1 MRDGCHQTTFLYEY
15 TKKEKCNM
23 TKTKL
28 CALLAQKNFR
38 EIRRLFAGMNPV
50 DIARLF
56 GELSGSDLPAAF
68 RLLEKQKA
76 AEVFSYMD
84 AQGQESLLMLL
95 SDIEIKNVLDE
106 MFSDDTA
113 DLIEDMPAN
122 VVQRILTNL
131 DETSRRQINEL
142 LRYPHDSAG
151 SVMTVEYVA
160 LSPDMTV
167 SEALEHIRRVGEEC
181 ETVYTCYV
189 TKQRKLIGTVSAKS
203 LLLASPDE
211 SVRTI
216 TEPAAAQ
223 IQTHADREEAA
234 RMLQRYGLEAL
245 PVVDGEGCLVGI
257 VTFDDALEVLD
268 SETEEDMAKMA
279 AIQPAKDSY
288 FKTSIWAHA
297 AHRTGW
303 LLVLML
309 SATFTGLIISHYEA
323 AFSAVPLLVSFIPM
337 LMDTGG
343 NCGSQ
348 SATLVIRG
356 LAVQEIRFSDLFRVM
371 WKEFRIALVISVIL
385 SVVNG
390 LRILLMYR
398 DPLMALV
405 VGLSLAATVVLAKLV
420 GCVLPLLAKR
430 VGLDPAIM
438 ASPLITTI
446 VDACSVLLYFQIAT
460 TFLPL

>member
-1 MRDGCHQTTFLYEY
+1 
-15 TKKEKCNM
+15 M
-23 TKTKL
+23 TKTML
-28 CALLAQKNFR
+28 CALLAQKDFHQ
-38 EIRRLFAGMNPV
+38 IRRLLVGMNPV
-50 DIARLF
+50 DIARLL

-68 RLLEKQKA
+68 RLLEKEKA

-84 AQGQESLLMLL
+84 VQGQESLLVLL
-95 SDIEIKNVLDE
+95 SDVEIRNVLDE

-122 VVQRILTNL
+122 VVQRILSNL
-131 DETSRRQINEL
+131 DEVSRRQINEL

-151 SVMTVEYVA
+151 SVMTVEYVS
-160 LSPDMTV
+160 LNPDMTV
-167 SEALEHIRRVGEEC
+167 REALAHIRRVGEEC

-189 TKQRKLIGTVSAKS
+189 TRQKKLIGTVSAKS
-203 LLLASPDE
+203 LLLALPEDLVS
-211 SVRTI
+211 SI
-216 TEPAAAQ
+216 TEPVAAQ
-223 IQTHADREEAA
+223 IETHADREEAA
-234 RMLQRYGLEAL
+234 RLLQRYGLEAL
-245 PVVDGEGCLVGI
+245 PVVDKENCLVGI
-257 VTFDDALEVLD
+257 VTFDDALEVLS
-268 SETEEDMAKMA
+268 SETEEDIAKMA
-279 AIQPAKDSY
+279 AIQPAKESY
-288 FKTSIWAHA
+288 FKTSVWMHA

-356 LAVQEIRFSDLFRVM
+356 LAVEEIRLSELFRVVG
-371 WKEFRIALVISVIL
+371 KEFRLALIISAIL

-390 LRILLMYR
+390 LRIFLMYR
-398 DPLMALV
+398 DPLLALV
-405 VGLSLAATVVLAKLV
+405 VGLSLAATVILAKFV

-430 VGLDPAIM
+430 IKLDPAIM

-446 VDACSVLLYFQIAT
+446 VDACSVLLYFRIAT
-460 TFLPL
+460 AFLPL

>member
-1 MRDGCHQTTFLYEY
+1 
-15 TKKEKCNM
+15 M
-23 TKTKL
+23 TKTML
-28 CALLAQKNFR
+28 CALLAQKDFHQ
-38 EIRRLFAGMNPV
+38 IRRLLVGMNPV
-50 DIARLF
+50 DIARLL

-68 RLLEKQKA
+68 RLLEKEKA

-84 AQGQESLLMLL
+84 VQGQESLLVLL
-95 SDIEIKNVLDE
+95 SDVEIRNVLDE

-122 VVQRILTNL
+122 VVQRILSNL
-131 DETSRRQINEL
+131 DEVSRRQINEL

-151 SVMTVEYVA
+151 SVMTVEYVS
-160 LSPDMTV
+160 LNPDMTV
-167 SEALEHIRRVGEEC
+167 REALAHIRRVGEEC

-189 TKQRKLIGTVSAKS
+189 TRQKKLIGTVSAKS
-203 LLLASPDE
+203 LLLALPEGLVS
-211 SVRTI
+211 SI
-216 TEPAAAQ
+216 TEPVAAQ
-223 IQTHADREEAA
+223 IETHADREEAA
-234 RMLQRYGLEAL
+234 RLLQRYGLEAL
-245 PVVDGEGCLVGI
+245 PVVDKENCLVGI
-257 VTFDDALEVLD
+257 VTFDDALEVLS
-268 SETEEDMAKMA
+268 SETEEDIAKMA
-279 AIQPAKDSY
+279 AIQPAKESY
-288 FKTSIWAHA
+288 FKTSVWMHA

-356 LAVQEIRFSDLFRVM
+356 LAVEEIRFSDLFRVV
-371 WKEFRIALVISVIL
+371 WKEFRIALIISAIL

-390 LRILLMYR
+390 LRIFLMYR
-398 DPLMALV
+398 DPLLALV
-405 VGLSLAATVVLAKLV
+405 VGLSLAATVILAKFV

-430 VGLDPAIM
+430 IKLDPAIM

-446 VDACSVLLYFQIAT
+446 VDACSVLLYFRIAT
-460 TFLPL
+460 AFLPL

>member
-1 MRDGCHQTTFLYEY
+1 
-15 TKKEKCNM
+15 M
-23 TKTKL
+23 TKTML
-28 CALLAQKNFR
+28 CALLAQKDFHQ
-38 EIRRLFAGMNPV
+38 IRRLLVGMNPV
-50 DIARLF
+50 DIARLL

-68 RLLEKQKA
+68 RLLEKEKA

-84 AQGQESLLMLL
+84 VQGQESLLVLL
-95 SDIEIKNVLDE
+95 SDVEIRNVLDE

-122 VVQRILTNL
+122 VVQRILSNL
-131 DETSRRQINEL
+131 DEVSRRQINEL

-151 SVMTVEYVA
+151 SVMTVEYVS
-160 LSPDMTV
+160 LNPDMTV
-167 SEALEHIRRVGEEC
+167 REALAHIRRVGEEC

-189 TKQRKLIGTVSAKS
+189 TRQKKLIGTVSAKS
-203 LLLASPDE
+203 LLLALPEDLVS
-211 SVRTI
+211 SI
-216 TEPAAAQ
+216 TEPVAAQ
-223 IQTHADREEAA
+223 IETHADREEAA
-234 RMLQRYGLEAL
+234 RLLQRYGLEAL
-245 PVVDGEGCLVGI
+245 PVVDKENCLVGI
-257 VTFDDALEVLD
+257 VTFDDALEVLS
-268 SETEEDMAKMA
+268 SETEEDIAKMA
-279 AIQPAKDSY
+279 AIQPAKESY
-288 FKTSIWAHA
+288 FKTSVWMHA

-356 LAVQEIRFSDLFRVM
+356 LAVEEIRFSDLFRVV
-371 WKEFRIALVISVIL
+371 WKEFRIALIISAIL

-390 LRILLMYR
+390 LRIFLMYR
-398 DPLMALV
+398 DPLLALV
-405 VGLSLAATVVLAKLV
+405 VGLSLAATVILAKFV

-430 VGLDPAIM
+430 IKLDPAIM

-446 VDACSVLLYFQIAT
+446 VDACSVLLYFRIAT
-460 TFLPL
+460 AFLPL

>member
-1 MRDGCHQTTFLYEY
+1 
-15 TKKEKCNM
+15 M
-23 TKTKL
+23 TKTML
-28 CALLAQKNFR
+28 CALLAQKDFHQ
-38 EIRRLFAGMNPV
+38 IRRLLVGMNPV
-50 DIARLF
+50 DIARLL

-68 RLLEKQKA
+68 RLLEKDKA

-84 AQGQESLLMLL
+84 VQGQESLLVLL
-95 SDIEIKNVLDE
+95 SDVEIRNVLDE

-122 VVQRILTNL
+122 VVQRILSNL
-131 DETSRRQINEL
+131 DEVSRRQINEL

-151 SVMTVEYVA
+151 SVMTVEYVS
-160 LSPDMTV
+160 LNPDMTV
-167 SEALEHIRRVGEEC
+167 REALAHIRRVGEEC

-189 TKQRKLIGTVSAKS
+189 TRQKKLIGTVSAKS
-203 LLLASPDE
+203 LLLALPEDLVS
-211 SVRTI
+211 SI
-216 TEPAAAQ
+216 TEPVAAQ
-223 IQTHADREEAA
+223 IETHADREEAA
-234 RMLQRYGLEAL
+234 RLLQRYGLEAL
-245 PVVDGEGCLVGI
+245 PVVDKENCLVGI
-257 VTFDDALEVLD
+257 VTFDDALEVLS
-268 SETEEDMAKMA
+268 SETEEDIAKMA
-279 AIQPAKDSY
+279 AIQPAKESC
-288 FKTSIWAHA
+288 FKTSVWMHA

-356 LAVQEIRFSDLFRVM
+356 LAVEEIRFSDLFRVV
-371 WKEFRIALVISVIL
+371 WKEFRIALIVSAIL

-390 LRILLMYR
+390 LRIFLMYR
-398 DPLMALV
+398 DPLLALV
-405 VGLSLAATVVLAKLV
+405 VGLSLAATVILAKFV

-430 VGLDPAIM
+430 IKLDPAIM

-446 VDACSVLLYFQIAT
+446 VDACSVLLYFRIAT
-460 TFLPL
+460 AFLPL

>member
-1 MRDGCHQTTFLYEY
+1 
-15 TKKEKCNM
+15 M
-23 TKTKL
+23 TKTML
-28 CALLAQKNFR
+28 CALLAQKDFHQ
-38 EIRRLFAGMNPV
+38 IRRLLAGMNPV
-50 DIARLF
+50 DIARLL

-68 RLLEKQKA
+68 RLLEKEKA

-84 AQGQESLLMLL
+84 AQGQESLLVLL
-95 SDIEIKNVLDE
+95 SDVEIRNVLDE

-122 VVQRILTNL
+122 VVQRILSNL
-131 DETSRRQINEL
+131 DEVSRRQINEL

-151 SVMTVEYVA
+151 SVMTVEYVS
-160 LSPDMTV
+160 LNPDMTV
-167 SEALEHIRRVGEEC
+167 REALAHIRRVGEEC

-189 TKQRKLIGTVSAKS
+189 TRQKKLIGTVSAKS
-203 LLLASPDE
+203 LLLALPEDLVS
-211 SVRTI
+211 SI
-216 TEPAAAQ
+216 TEPVAAQ
-223 IQTHADREEAA
+223 IETHADREEAA
-234 RMLQRYGLEAL
+234 RLLQRYGLEAL
-245 PVVDGEGCLVGI
+245 PVVDKENCLVGI
-257 VTFDDALEVLD
+257 VTFDDALEVLN
-268 SETEEDMAKMA
+268 SETEEDIAKMA
-279 AIQPAKDSY
+279 AIQPAKESY
-288 FKTSIWAHA
+288 FKTSVWMHA

-356 LAVQEIRFSDLFRVM
+356 LAVEEIRFSDLFRVV
-371 WKEFRIALVISVIL
+371 WKEFRIALIISAIL

-390 LRILLMYR
+390 LRIFLMYR
-398 DPLMALV
+398 DPLLALV
-405 VGLSLAATVVLAKLV
+405 VGLSLAATVILAKFV

-430 VGLDPAIM
+430 IKLDPAIM

-446 VDACSVLLYFQIAT
+446 VDACSVLLYFRIAT
-460 TFLPL
+460 AFLPL

>member
-1 MRDGCHQTTFLYEY
+1 
-15 TKKEKCNM
+15 M
-23 TKTKL
+23 TKTML
-28 CALLAQKNFR
+28 CALLAQKDFHQ
-38 EIRRLFAGMNPV
+38 IRRLLVVMNPV
-50 DIARLF
+50 DIARLL

-68 RLLEKQKA
+68 RLLEKEKA

-84 AQGQESLLMLL
+84 VQGQESLLVLL
-95 SDIEIKNVLDE
+95 SDVEIRNVLDE

-122 VVQRILTNL
+122 VVQRILSNL
-131 DETSRRQINEL
+131 DEVSRRQINEL

-151 SVMTVEYVA
+151 SVMTVEYVS
-160 LSPDMTV
+160 LNPDMTV
-167 SEALEHIRRVGEEC
+167 REALAHIRRVGEEC

-189 TKQRKLIGTVSAKS
+189 TRQKKLIGTVSAKS
-203 LLLASPDE
+203 LLLALPEDLVS
-211 SVRTI
+211 SI
-216 TEPAAAQ
+216 TEPVAAQ
-223 IQTHADREEAA
+223 IETHADREEAA
-234 RMLQRYGLEAL
+234 RLLQRYGLEAL
-245 PVVDGEGCLVGI
+245 PVVDKENCLVGI
-257 VTFDDALEVLD
+257 VTFDDALEVLS
-268 SETEEDMAKMA
+268 SETEEDIAKMA
-279 AIQPAKDSY
+279 AIQPAKESY
-288 FKTSIWAHA
+288 FKTSVWMHA

-356 LAVQEIRFSDLFRVM
+356 LAVEEIRFSDLFRVV
-371 WKEFRIALVISVIL
+371 WKEFRIALIISAIL

-390 LRILLMYR
+390 LRIFLMYR
-398 DPLMALV
+398 DPLLALV
-405 VGLSLAATVVLAKLV
+405 VGLSLAATVILAKFV

-430 VGLDPAIM
+430 IKLDPAIM

-446 VDACSVLLYFQIAT
+446 VDACSVLLYFRIAT
-460 TFLPL
+460 AFLPL

>member
-1 MRDGCHQTTFLYEY
+1 
-15 TKKEKCNM
+15 M
-23 TKTKL
+23 TKTML
-28 CALLAQKNFR
+28 CALLAQKDFHQ
-38 EIRRLFAGMNPV
+38 IRRLLVGMNPV
-50 DIARLF
+50 DIARLL

-68 RLLEKQKA
+68 RLLEKEKA

-84 AQGQESLLMLL
+84 VQGQESLLVLL
-95 SDIEIKNVLDE
+95 SDVEIRNVLDE

-122 VVQRILTNL
+122 VVQRILSNL
-131 DETSRRQINEL
+131 DEVSRRQINEL

-151 SVMTVEYVA
+151 SVMTVEYVS
-160 LSPDMTV
+160 LNPDMTV
-167 SEALEHIRRVGEEC
+167 REALAHIRRVGEEC

-189 TKQRKLIGTVSAKS
+189 TRQKKLIGTVSAKS
-203 LLLASPDE
+203 LLLALPEDLVS
-211 SVRTI
+211 SI
-216 TEPAAAQ
+216 TEPVAAQ
-223 IQTHADREEAA
+223 IETHAEREEAA
-234 RMLQRYGLEAL
+234 RLLQRYGLEAL
-245 PVVDGEGCLVGI
+245 PVVDKENCLVGI
-257 VTFDDALEVLD
+257 VTFDDALEVLS
-268 SETEEDMAKMA
+268 SETEEDIAKMA
-279 AIQPAKDSY
+279 AIQPAKESY
-288 FKTSIWAHA
+288 FKTSVWMHA

-356 LAVQEIRFSDLFRVM
+356 LAVEEIRFSDLFRVV
-371 WKEFRIALVISVIL
+371 WKEFRIALIISAIL

-390 LRILLMYR
+390 LRIFLMYR
-398 DPLMALV
+398 DPLLALV
-405 VGLSLAATVVLAKLV
+405 VGLSLAATVILAKFV

-430 VGLDPAIM
+430 IKLDPAIM

-446 VDACSVLLYFQIAT
+446 VDACSVLLYFRIAT
-460 TFLPL
+460 AFLPL

>member
-1 MRDGCHQTTFLYEY
+1 
-15 TKKEKCNM
+15 M
-23 TKTKL
+23 TKTML
-28 CALLAQKNFR
+28 CALLAQKDFHQ
-38 EIRRLFAGMNPV
+38 IRRLLVGMNPV
-50 DIARLF
+50 DIARLL

-68 RLLEKQKA
+68 RLLEKEKA

-84 AQGQESLLMLL
+84 VQGQESLLVLL
-95 SDIEIKNVLDE
+95 SDVEIRNVLDE

-122 VVQRILTNL
+122 VVQRILSNL
-131 DETSRRQINEL
+131 DEVSRRQINEL

-151 SVMTVEYVA
+151 SVMTVEYVS
-160 LSPDMTV
+160 LNPDMTV
-167 SEALEHIRRVGEEC
+167 REALAHIRRVGEEC

-189 TKQRKLIGTVSAKS
+189 TRQKKLIGTVSAKS
-203 LLLASPDE
+203 LLLALPEDLVS
-211 SVRTI
+211 SI
-216 TEPAAAQ
+216 TEPVAAQ
-223 IQTHADREEAA
+223 IETHADREEAA
-234 RMLQRYGLEAL
+234 RLLQRYGLEAL
-245 PVVDGEGCLVGI
+245 PVVDKENCLVGI
-257 VTFDDALEVLD
+257 VTFDDALEVLS
-268 SETEEDMAKMA
+268 SETEEDIAKMA
-279 AIQPAKDSY
+279 AIQPAKESY
-288 FKTSIWAHA
+288 FKTSVWMHA

-356 LAVQEIRFSDLFRVM
+356 LAVEEIRFSDLFRVV
-371 WKEFRIALVISVIL
+371 WKEFRIALIISAIL

-390 LRILLMYR
+390 LRIFLMYR
-398 DPLMALV
+398 DPLLALV
-405 VGLSLAATVVLAKLV
+405 VGLSLAATVILAKFV

-430 VGLDPAIM
+430 IKLDPAIM

-446 VDACSVLLYFQIAT
+446 VDACSV
-460 TFLPL
+460 

>member
-1 MRDGCHQTTFLYEY
+1 
-15 TKKEKCNM
+15 M
-23 TKTKL
+23 TKTML
-28 CALLAQKNFR
+28 CALLAQKDFHQ
-38 EIRRLFAGMNPV
+38 IRRLLVGMNPV
-50 DIARLF
+50 DIARLL

-68 RLLEKQKA
+68 RLLEKEKA

-84 AQGQESLLMLL
+84 VQGQESLLVLL
-95 SDIEIKNVLDE
+95 SDVEIRNVLDE

-122 VVQRILTNL
+122 VVQRILSNL
-131 DETSRRQINEL
+131 DEVSRRQINEL
-142 LRYPHDSAG
+142 LRYPDSAG
-151 SVMTVEYVA
+151 SVMTVEYVS
-160 LSPDMTV
+160 LNPDMTV
-167 SEALEHIRRVGEEC
+167 REALAHIRRVGEEC

-189 TKQRKLIGTVSAKS
+189 TRQKKLIGTVSAKS
-203 LLLASPDE
+203 LLLALPEDLVS
-211 SVRTI
+211 SI
-216 TEPAAAQ
+216 TEPVAAQ
-223 IQTHADREEAA
+223 IETHADREEAA
-234 RMLQRYGLEAL
+234 RLLQRYGLEAL
-245 PVVDGEGCLVGI
+245 PVVDKENCLVGI
-257 VTFDDALEVLD
+257 VTFDDALEVLS
-268 SETEEDMAKMA
+268 SETEEDIAKMA
-279 AIQPAKDSY
+279 AIQPAKESY
-288 FKTSIWAHA
+288 FKTSVWMHA

-356 LAVQEIRFSDLFRVM
+356 LAVEEIRFSDLFRVV
-371 WKEFRIALVISVIL
+371 WKEFRIALIISAIL

-390 LRILLMYR
+390 LRIFLMYR
-398 DPLMALV
+398 DPLLALV
-405 VGLSLAATVVLAKLV
+405 VGLSLAATVILAKFV

-430 VGLDPAIM
+430 IKLDPAIM

-446 VDACSVLLYFQIAT
+446 VDACSVLLYFRIAT
-460 TFLPL
+460 AFLPL

>member
-1 MRDGCHQTTFLYEY
+1 
-15 TKKEKCNM
+15 M
-23 TKTKL
+23 TKTML
-28 CALLAQKNFR
+28 CALLAQKDFHQ
-38 EIRRLFAGMNPV
+38 IRRLLVGMNPV
-50 DIARLF
+50 DIARLL

-68 RLLEKQKA
+68 RLLEKEKA

-84 AQGQESLLMLL
+84 VQGQESLLVLL
-95 SDIEIKNVLDE
+95 SDVEIRNVLDE

-122 VVQRILTNL
+122 VVQRILSNL
-131 DETSRRQINEL
+131 DEVSRRQINEL

-151 SVMTVEYVA
+151 SVMTVEYVS
-160 LSPDMTV
+160 LNPDMTV
-167 SEALEHIRRVGEEC
+167 REALAHIRRVGEEC

-189 TKQRKLIGTVSAKS
+189 TRQKKLIGTVSAKS
-203 LLLASPDE
+203 LLLALPEDLVS
-211 SVRTI
+211 SI
-216 TEPAAAQ
+216 TEPVAAQ
-223 IQTHADREEAA
+223 IETHADREEAA
-234 RMLQRYGLEAL
+234 RLLQRYGLEAL
-245 PVVDGEGCLVGI
+245 PVVDKENCLVGI
-257 VTFDDALEVLD
+257 VTFDDALEVLS
-268 SETEEDMAKMA
+268 SETEEDIAKMA
-279 AIQPAKDSY
+279 AIQPAKESY
-288 FKTSIWAHA
+288 FKTSVWMHA

-337 LMDTGG
+337 LRDTGG

-356 LAVQEIRFSDLFRVM
+356 LAVEEIRFSDLFRVV
-371 WKEFRIALVISVIL
+371 WKEFRIALIISAIL

-390 LRILLMYR
+390 LRIFLMYR
-398 DPLMALV
+398 DPLLALV
-405 VGLSLAATVVLAKLV
+405 VGLSLAATVILAKFV

-430 VGLDPAIM
+430 IKLDPAIM

-446 VDACSVLLYFQIAT
+446 VDACSVLLYFRIAT
-460 TFLPL
+460 AFLPL

>member
-1 MRDGCHQTTFLYEY
+1 
-15 TKKEKCNM
+15 M
-23 TKTKL
+23 TKTML
-28 CALLAQKNFR
+28 CALLAQKDFHQ
-38 EIRRLFAGMNPV
+38 IRRLLVGMNPV
-50 DIARLF
+50 DIARLL

-68 RLLEKQKA
+68 RLLEKEKA

-84 AQGQESLLMLL
+84 AQGQESLLVLL
-95 SDIEIKNVLDE
+95 SDVEIKNVLDE

-122 VVQRILTNL
+122 VVQRILSNL
-131 DETSRRQINEL
+131 DEVSRCQINEL

-151 SVMTVEYVA
+151 SIMTVEYVS
-160 LSPDMTV
+160 LNPDMTV
-167 SEALEHIRRVGEEC
+167 REALAHIRRVGEEC

-189 TKQRKLIGTVSAKS
+189 TRQKKLIGTVSAKS
-203 LLLASPDE
+203 LLLALPEDLVS
-211 SVRTI
+211 SI
-216 TEPAAAQ
+216 TEPVAAQ
-223 IQTHADREEAA
+223 IETHADREEAA
-234 RMLQRYGLEAL
+234 RLLQRYGLEAL
-245 PVVDGEGCLVGI
+245 PVVDKENCLVGI
-257 VTFDDALEVLD
+257 VTFDDALEVLN
-268 SETEEDMAKMA
+268 SETEEDIAKMA
-279 AIQPAKDSY
+279 AIQPAKESY
-288 FKTSIWAHA
+288 FKTSVWMHA

-356 LAVQEIRFSDLFRVM
+356 LAVEEIRFSDLFRVV
-371 WKEFRIALVISVIL
+371 WKEFRIALIISAIL

-390 LRILLMYR
+390 LRIFLMYR
-398 DPLMALV
+398 DPLLALV
-405 VGLSLAATVVLAKLV
+405 VGLSLAATVILAKFV

-430 VGLDPAIM
+430 IKLDPAIM

-446 VDACSVLLYFQIAT
+446 VDACSVLLYFRIAT
-460 TFLPL
+460 AFLPL